1 MFHTFRRHVLIHI
14 FRCRLNR
21 SIPGNKRWLN
31 TNVPQNG
38 SSVMISGYLES
49 EEICE
54 LLVEVE
60 TLHYISGLGASE
72 ATPSPQ
78 ASKPGKFGTPKRF
91 VFVLYALIYSNHS
104 ISYCRRGYVSGNTSN
119 TARYIGLTFSN
130 SFADC
135 FDQVLRNQLP
145 VHPLL
150 LLQHEHTRR
159 SRRN

>member
-1 MFHTFRRHVLIHI
+1 
-14 FRCRLNR
+14 
-21 SIPGNKRWLN
+21 
-31 TNVPQNG
+31 
-38 SSVMISGYLES
+38 MISSYLES

-78 ASKPGKFGTPKRF
+78 MSKSGKFGTPKQF

-104 ISYCRRGYVSGNTSN
+104 ILYCRRGYVSGNTLN
-119 TARYIGLTFSN
+119 IARYIGLTFSN

-135 FDQVLRNQLP
+135 FDQVLHN
-145 VHPLL
+145 
-150 LLQHEHTRR
+150 
-159 SRRN
+159 